1 MNFQRTNNLLGW
13 LLFASALT
21 VYVLTLE
28 PTASFWDAGE
38 FIASAH
44 HLLVPHPPG
53 APLFLLLGRVFSLFS
68 FGDTTLVAGLI
79 NGVSAVSSAFTVLF
93 LFWTI
98 TLLARKLVQSKAP
111 STEPSFSEKMLI
123 LGQALWGRWPLP
135 SPIHSGIMLP
145 KPRYT
150 PCPRFARPSWCGPC

>member
-1 MNFQRTNNLLGW
+1 MNNLLGW

-21 VYVLTLE
+21 VYILTLE
-28 PTASFWDAGE
+28 PTASFWDTSE

-68 FGDTTLVAGLI
+68 FGDATLVAGLI
-79 NGVSAVSSAFTVLF
+79 NGVSALSSAFTVLF

-98 TLLARKLVQSKAP
+98 TLLARKLMQAQ
-111 STEPSFSEKMLI
+111 TTTAEPSASEKVLI
-123 LGQALWGRWPLP
+123 LGREPWVRWPLP
-135 SPIHSGIMLP
+135 SPIRSGS
-145 KPRYT
+145 T
-150 PCPRFARPSWCGPC
+150 Q